1 MPVKL
6 ALPLKLSLLSKP
18 IDAGAFAQL
27 LTSHNWHSAS
37 AKVSCKSSKRDPID
51 GLADALNASI
61 VERQTNSASMYA
73 VTQGGAHLALLAKL
87 KDAKLKVDIK
97 STDAALASLAA
108 GDISAL
114 AL

>member
-1 MPVKL
+1 MKL
-6 ALPLKLSLLSKP
+6 ALPVKLSLSSKA
-18 IDAGAFAQL
+18 IDAGAFATL
-27 LTSHNWHSAS
+27 LTTHSWHGAA
-37 AKVSCKSSKRDPID
+37 AKLSCKSAKRDPID
-51 GLADALNASI
+51 AVAAALNASV
-61 VERQTNSASMYA
+61 VERQASSASMYA
-73 VTQGGAHLALLAKL
+73 VARGGAHLALLAKL

>member
-51 GLADALNASI
+51 GVADALNASI

-73 VTQGGAHLALLAKL
+73 VTQGGAHLA
-87 KDAKLKVDIK
+87 
-97 STDAALASLAA
+97 
-108 GDISAL
+108 
-114 AL
+114 